1 MCMDM
6 LRAMK
11 NNKRSHIVTLNMIR
25 GSVSNLAIMGGD
37 KTERAVHEVVHYANQ
52 GFEIWTQVLKALKTN

>member
-1 MCMDM
+1 M

-37 KTERAVHEVVHYANQ
+37 KTERAVHEVVHHANQ
-52 GFEIWTQVLKALKTN
+52 GFQIWT